1 MKKRIATILLLT
13 VVLGKLYAQERILD
27 KKVSIVF
34 DNVALSEAIGQLEG
48 ASNVRFAFNSKLPG
62 MNERISGNFDNL
74 SIAEILDSILDG
86 EVLGYKIIGNQIT
99 ISKKKENS
107 DHDSDKNNSI
117 KGRVLDEATQEP
129 LSGANV
135 VVKGSNIGTITDF
148 EGRFALT
155 NLSAGTYDIVLT
167 SMGYVAQNVKG
178 IKLEKGQA
186 FDLGTLTIDEEA
198 INLNEVTVTPGS
210 FSVMGKVPLS
220 QQTLTAQNIENMA
233 WAEDIT
239 RAVARLPGIS
249 ASDYSSKFAIRGG
262 EADEVL
268 ISLDGMEL
276 YEPFHQRDYSGGL
289 FSIIDVEAVGG
300 IDLMTGGF
308 SAENGNRLSGVFG
321 MKSKSVDHD
330 TDNISLGLSIMNAR
344 VYSDGKFGNNRGSY
358 LISARRSML
367 ELSLKAVGNDEYFP
381 EYYDG
386 LAKIE
391 YQLNDKNILSVHML
405 HSGDQA
411 FINNSPDGDEFDQY
425 ETRYYNTY
433 CWLTLKSFYSDR
445 LYSRTI
451 LSGGN
456 QNHLRSGGFDKYDNS
471 DKGSFA
477 VSDKRDFNFFGL
489 KQDWNYKLNDD
500 FHFSIGFDAKMLKA
514 NYNYVN
520 SIDELRVNSNE
531 ELYNFISNVDLKLSP
546 SGTQLGT
553 YINTRFKIFPKLI
566 AETGL
571 RYDHTSYT
579 GDRNWGPRASLA
591 YGFAKQTFLR
601 VGWGHYYQS
610 QFLYNLDVNNGNTDF
625 NTAELAKHYVLGFE
639 HQFENGIS
647 LRTEAYYKD
656 LSNISPM
663 WQNLR
668 DHLEN
673 YPEARNDNA
682 RIIFNGMTAKG
693 IELFLKY
700 DQGKE
705 LSWWFS
711 YALAQATDDIKDIEF
726 DGLLTKR
733 TGKAPRLND
742 QRHTVYA
749 DINYR
754 PNKKWHF
761 STSWQFYQGWPRTD
775 YTYRYTELP
784 NGDLHFYQVHGEF
797 NATLYPAYHRL
808 DIRANRT
815 FDLWGGELT
824 AFLHFVNVYNRQNLK
839 KFDLDTRNDQGM
851 ESIDANGNYM
861 PFEDNKY
868 WLGFLPVFGVKWEIG
883 KKSSTITESGSQFNI
898 GN

>member
-1 MKKRIATILLLT
+1 MKKHFIILLFMIPM
-13 VVLGKLYAQERILD
+13 VSLYSQEGILE

-34 DNVALSEAIGQLEG
+34 DNVELHEAIGQIEK
-48 ASNVRFAFNSKLPG
+48 ASNIRFAYNRKLAG
-62 MNERISGNFDNL
+62 MTDRVNGKFDNV
-74 SIAEILDSILDG
+74 SIGEVLDSILDSN
-86 EVLGYKIIGNQIT
+86 VLGYRLIGNQIA

-107 DHDSDKNNSI
+107 DQDPNNKGTI
-117 KGRVLDEATQEP
+117 KGRVLDGATQEP
-129 LSGANV
+129 LPGANV
-135 VVKGSNIGTITDF
+135 VVKQPNIGVITDF
-148 EGRFALT
+148 EGRFSIT
-155 NLSAGTYDIVLT
+155 GLSEGTYDIAIT
-167 SMGYVAQNVKG
+167 SMGYNSQNVKG
-178 IKLEKGQA
+178 LKLEKGQTY
-186 FDLGTLTIDEEA
+186 DLGTLTFDEEA

-210 FSVMGKVPLS
+210 FTVMGKVPLS
-220 QQTLTAQNIENMA
+220 QQTLTAQNIENMS

-268 ISLDGMEL
+268 MSLDGMEL

-289 FSIIDVEAVGG
+289 FSIVDVEAVGG

-321 MKSKSVDHD
+321 MKSKSVDND
-330 TDNISLGLSIMNAR
+330 ANNVSLGLSILNAR
-344 VYSDGKFGNNRGSY
+344 IYAEGKFANNKGSY
-358 LISARRSML
+358 LVSARRGML
-367 ELSLKAVGNDEYFP
+367 DLSLKAIGNNEYFP

-386 LAKIE
+386 FAKIE
-391 YQLNDKNILSVHML
+391 YQLNNKNSVSIHML

-411 FINNSPDGDEFDQY
+411 FIDNSPDGDEFDEY
-425 ETRYYNTY
+425 ETKYFNTY
-433 CWLTLKSFYSDR
+433 GWVTLKSFYSDR

-451 LSGGN
+451 FSGGN
-456 QNHLRSGGFDKYDNS
+456 QNHLRTGGFTKYDNS
-471 DKGSFA
+471 DKGSFS
-477 VSDKRDFNFFGL
+477 VKDQRGFDFFGL
-489 KQDWNYKLNDD
+489 KQDWNYELNDNI
-500 FHFSIGFDAKMLKA
+500 HLSLGFDAKTLKA

-520 SIDELRVNSNE
+520 SIDELRIHADE
-531 ELYNFISNVDLKLSP
+531 ELYNFKRDVDIKLNP

-571 RYDHTSYT
+571 RYDQTSYT
-579 GDRNWGPRASLA
+579 GDRNWSPRASLA
-591 YGFAKQTFLR
+591 YGFTKQTFLR
-601 VGWGHYYQS
+601 AGWGHYYQS

-625 NTAELAKHYVLGFE
+625 NTAELAKHYVLGFQ
-639 HQFENGIS
+639 HFFKKGIS

-656 LSNISPM
+656 LSNISPI

-682 RIIFNGMTAKG
+682 RVIFNGITSKG

-700 DQGKE
+700 DEGKK

-711 YALAQATDDIKDIEF
+711 YALAQATDDIRDIEF
-726 DGLLTKR
+726 DGLLVKR
-733 TGKAPRLND
+733 TGKVPRLND

-784 NGDLHFYQVHGEF
+784 NGDLHFYEVHGEF
-797 NATLYPAYHRL
+797 NGMIYPAYHRL

-815 FDLWGGELT
+815 FNLWGGELT
-824 AFLHFVNVYNRQNLK
+824 TFLHLVNVYDRKNLK
-839 KFDLDTRNDQGM
+839 KFDLDTVNADG
-851 ESIDANGNYM
+851 ENSIDADGNYV

-868 WLGFLPVFGVKWEIG
+868 WLGLLPVFGVKWEIG
-883 KKSSTITESGSQFNI
+883 KNGRKVTESGSAFDI